1 MQPSKPVS
9 PPPAPPTTPTRHEPP
24 TVEEQPDEDLPGEQ
38 PRSRSNEGDPL
49 NAPN

>member
-1 MQPSKPVS
+1 MSR
-9 PPPAPPTTPTRHEPP
+9 PTEPKDKTPQTHEPP
-24 TVEEQPDEDLPGEQ
+24 AENEQPDEDIPGEQ